1 VVSYP
6 KGKRTIQ
13 KLELAD
19 YRFTLLV
26 NEVLKHFDIGVYES
40 ARSDARQ
47 FKLYLSGTS
56 QLDGITNR
64 SFHQV
69 TKEEPLSKAI
79 DCFPYEKGHNSF
91 DGSDKSELMFFRMYW
106 YFYRASIKLNIPI
119 KWGGLW
125 SFKDY
130 PHFELT

>member
-1 VVSYP
+1 MVSYP
-6 KGKRTIQ
+6 KGKRTIR

-40 ARSDARQ
+40 SRSDTRQ
-47 FKLYLSGTS
+47 FKLYLSGAS

-64 SFHQV
+64 SNHQV
-69 TKEEPLSKAI
+69 TEEEPLSKAI
-79 DCFPYEKGHNSF
+79 DCFPYEKSHNSF

-106 YFYRASIKLNIPI
+106 HFHRASIKLNIPI

-130 PHFELT
+130 PHIELA